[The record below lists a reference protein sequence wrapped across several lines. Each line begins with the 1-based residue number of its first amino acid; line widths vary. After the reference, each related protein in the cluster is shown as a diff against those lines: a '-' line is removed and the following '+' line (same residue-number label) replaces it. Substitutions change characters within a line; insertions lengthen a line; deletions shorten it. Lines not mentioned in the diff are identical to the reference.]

1 MQQMNDG
8 LARMTS
14 SLEILS
20 QALTSHLQQ
29 DDVIN
34 RGTFMPSE
42 FVERMKAQENELQ
55 QLLHRIN
62 QTAAVIQ
69 QLEQQSLQLQND
81 ADLRRHE
88 VQQKEDLTG
97 QLKASIRRVKEENLQ
112 LLAKGNDAEGEASLQ
127 AKVQALEDQLEG
139 EKELHT
145 QKQATKTQLEQQVAH
160 LESDSNAIRQELA
173 QLDEE
178 IKQLQQRR
186 TTTEGEKSAQLEKNA
201 NLKEAQEEALA
212 AKTRIQTVIDQLT
225 GRIRSLEAENKGLEQ
240 QKKNKEDA
248 LGALRASLASLNTQ
262 KEEADRRLSDT
273 EDEFFTYC
281 LDF

>member
-1 MQQMNDG
+1 
-8 LARMTS
+8 
-14 SLEILS
+14 
-20 QALTSHLQQ
+20 
-29 DDVIN
+29 
-34 RGTFMPSE
+34 MPSE
-42 FVERMKAQENELQ
+42 FVERMKAQESELQ

-88 VQQKEDLTG
+88 VQQKEDLIG
-97 QLKASIRRVKEENLQ
+97 QLKASIQRVKEENLQ

-160 LESDSNAIRQELA
+160 LESNSNVIRQELA

-240 QKKNKEDA
+240 QKKNKEDKIRLKTLSNA
-248 LGALRASLASLNTQ
+248 NRGKKLEQLDIYKRDLETNK
-262 KEEADRRLSDT
+262 KE
-273 EDEFFTYC
+273 
-281 LDF
+281 

>member
-1 MQQMNDG
+1 
-8 LARMTS
+8 
-14 SLEILS
+14 
-20 QALTSHLQQ
+20 
-29 DDVIN
+29 
-34 RGTFMPSE
+34 MPSE

-88 VQQKEDLTG
+88 VQQKEDLIG
-97 QLKASIRRVKEENLQ
+97 QLKASIQRVKEENLQ
-112 LLAKGNDAEGEASLQ
+112 LLAKGNDAGEASLQ

-160 LESDSNAIRQELA
+160 LESNSNVIRQELA

-262 KEEADRRLSDT
+262 KTEAEGRL
-273 EDEFFTYC
+273 
-281 LDF
+281 LDIQGEYDYACYF